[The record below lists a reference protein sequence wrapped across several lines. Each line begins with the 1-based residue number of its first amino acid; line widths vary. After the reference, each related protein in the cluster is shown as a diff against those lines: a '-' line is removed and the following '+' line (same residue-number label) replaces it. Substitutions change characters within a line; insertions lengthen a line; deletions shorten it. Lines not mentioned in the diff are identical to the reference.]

1 MDGASVDLSSFENIW
16 AEIYSQY
23 DWLINADY
31 LDKSNLLN
39 VENFNI
45 VGFFQS
51 LGDYAM
57 HELSTGF
64 SQFKSILIFLLII
77 ALFQNIQSSFST
89 KYEKITNTVL
99 KLVLMVQLFQL
110 FIFYHDYVLDI
121 LTRYMNIVVAIF
133 PILLSLI
140 TITGALWN
148 QALFKPAVV
157 FLINASYFFI
167 NAISMPLT
175 VVGTIFGFI
184 NQINIEDLY
193 GRLIEFINKIAI
205 WTLGGYFAFFLTL
218 MSIQNITLSFA
229 DGLFFRTTQNL
240 MNHIPV
246 IGTRFTDTVVSVVS
260 TLSIL
265 RNSVGLLS
273 VITLVVVVA
282 FPVIKVGVSLI
293 LFRLLGAVIQP
304 IISKDYIKILDV
316 FNTGMTNLLV
326 IMIIIGVMFIFTF
339 FIILFYYTK
348 GKSNLKLKTQNLKL
362 EKSLIIMTFAIGIA
376 PFATQI
382 ANSLVQVVANNAL
395 KTYGNVWSCY
405 SRLLLYAK
413 FPN

>member
-1 MDGASVDLSSFENIW
+1 MDGVSVDLSSFENIW
-16 AEIYSQY
+16 AELYDQY
-23 DWLINADY
+23 DWLMDADY

-39 VENFNI
+39 VENFNL
-45 VGFFQS
+45 VNFFQS
-51 LGDYAM
+51 LGDYAL
-57 HELSTGF
+57 HELSVGF
-64 SQFKSILIFLLII
+64 LQFKNILIFLLII
-77 ALFQNIQSSFST
+77 ALFQTIQSSFTS
-89 KYEKITNTVL
+89 KYEKVTNTVL

-110 FIFYHDYVLDI
+110 FVFYHDYVLEI

-148 QALFKPAVV
+148 HTLFQPAIV

-167 NAISMPLT
+167 NTVSLPLS
-175 VVGTIFGFI
+175 VVGTVFGFI
-184 NQINIEDLY
+184 NQINLEDLY
-193 GRLIEFINKIAI
+193 GRLISFINKVAL

-246 IGTRFTDTVVSVVS
+246 IGSRFTDTVVSVVS

-265 RNSVGLLS
+265 RNSVGLLG
-273 VITLVVVVA
+273 VITLVIVVT
-282 FPVIKVGVSLI
+282 FPVIKVGISLI
-293 LFRLLGAVIQP
+293 LFRLLSAIIQP

-316 FNTGMTNLLV
+316 FNTGIMNLLV

-339 FIILFYYTK
+339 FIILYS
-348 GKSNLKLKTQNLKL
+348 SN
-362 EKSLIIMTFAIGIA
+362 MM
-376 PFATQI
+376 
-382 ANSLVQVVANNAL
+382 
-395 KTYGNVWSCY
+395 
-405 SRLLLYAK
+405 LLT
-413 FPN
+413 N

>member
-133 PILLSLI
+133 PILLALI

-157 FLINASYFFI
+157 FLINASY
-167 NAISMPLT
+167 
-175 VVGTIFGFI
+175 
-184 NQINIEDLY
+184 
-193 GRLIEFINKIAI
+193 
-205 WTLGGYFAFFLTL
+205 
-218 MSIQNITLSFA
+218 
-229 DGLFFRTTQNL
+229 FFRTTQNL

-339 FIILFYYTK
+339 FIILYS
-348 GKSNLKLKTQNLKL
+348 SN
-362 EKSLIIMTFAIGIA
+362 MM
-376 PFATQI
+376 
-382 ANSLVQVVANNAL
+382 
-395 KTYGNVWSCY
+395 
-405 SRLLLYAK
+405 LLT
-413 FPN
+413 N

>member
-273 VITLVVVVA
+273 VITLVIVVA

-316 FNTGMTNLLV
+316 FNTGMMNLLV

-339 FIILFYYTK
+339 FIILYS
-348 GKSNLKLKTQNLKL
+348 SN
-362 EKSLIIMTFAIGIA
+362 MM
-376 PFATQI
+376 
-382 ANSLVQVVANNAL
+382 
-395 KTYGNVWSCY
+395 
-405 SRLLLYAK
+405 LLT
-413 FPN
+413 N